1 MMEIFIALLCD
12 KHVDEEI
19 RVFLSRESAINCA
32 KQFADDNNRH
42 GVTEEEI
49 DGWEYFASYSAGESY
64 VRVTKGVLE

>member
-12 KHVDEEI
+12 KHEDEEI
-19 RVFLSRESAINCA
+19 RVFLSGESAINCA
-32 KQFADDNNRH
+32 KQFADENSRH
-42 GVTEEEI
+42 GVIEEEI